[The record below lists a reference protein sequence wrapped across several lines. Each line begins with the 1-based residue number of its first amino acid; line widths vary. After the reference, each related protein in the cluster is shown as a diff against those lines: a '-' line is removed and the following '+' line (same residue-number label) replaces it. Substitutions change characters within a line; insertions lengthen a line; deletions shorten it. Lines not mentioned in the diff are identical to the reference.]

1 MYWPKDA
8 PEQSMGTWFFD
19 KRSRKRK
26 YVALTGKVYTGQE
39 ALKIARLDQY
49 SPTHPAQFVRS
60 QLIDLARAYT
70 SDHMLF
76 MQATYGSE
84 SLSSLAAWGL
94 PNGIVQEYARHRVTT
109 LFPWQIDCLLI
120 EQGAVFDGSQNLI
133 FSAPTSGGK
142 TLVAEM
148 LMLRRM
154 AQRYA
159 RHALNAYCVS
169 LLVLI

>member
-1 MYWPKDA
+1 MYLTKDV

-19 KRSRKRK
+19 KRTRKRK
-26 YVALTGKVYTGQE
+26 YVALSGKVYTGQE
-39 ALKIARLDQY
+39 ALKISRHDKY
-49 SPTHPAQFVRS
+49 SPTHPAQFLRS

-70 SDHMLF
+70 SDHLLF
-76 MQATYGSE
+76 MSSTYGAE
-84 SLSSLAAWGL
+84 SLSCLAAWGL
-94 PNGIVQEYARHRVTT
+94 PNGVVQEYARHHVTT
-109 LFPWQIDCLLI
+109 LFPWQIDCLLA
-120 EQGAVFDGSQNLI
+120 EQGVVFDGTLNLV

-159 RHALNAYCVS
+159 MPS
-169 LLVLI
+169 M